1 MDQLMVEKLAS
12 GTGEGAAA
20 PHPQRRPRVREVSSR
35 FMSPVAGDPFPTR
48 SPLPKHQQ
56 GQGVSTPSPYL
67 AERQRSSS
75 VNRPRRHLDLE
86 PFRCSDEN
94 RPARPE
100 SPLPPDQ
107 ARKQRP
113 VPVPVPF
120 KENGGGGGKPQQH
133 HLPKTCPGR
142 VSNNAFTTPS
152 RPDTPMVTASLDRTR
167 IRQRSS
173 NSNVSS
179 ATAATK
185 LLQSTTEATSSDTNH
200 TQITRRCLPDVRSS
214 MPEADMLLP
223 TVSSRQTTE
232 KSCNRPN
239 ATVNGS
245 DFSKFSASPCS
256 RSLNLPPSSSEHLL
270 FQSIKGSD
278 KLESAFSKPY
288 ANAVKIGG
296 LCLPPVPPCASAK
309 PGSEIRKGKK
319 VSSLREDA
327 HSLRLLQN
335 RYLQWRYANATA
347 QASMLAQQRESE
359 RTHYSLALKITELY
373 DSVKRKRID
382 LGVLQR
388 TKTLSTILEAQI
400 PYLDQWFSLQEDYSI
415 SLAEATQAL
424 LNASLRL
431 PISSN
436 VKANKQEVEEAL
448 NSAMEVM
455 EKIVFHVQQSMPKA
469 EETDHLISDLARVI
483 GGERAFV
490 EECGNLL
497 SKTYTTQVEECS
509 LRGHII
515 QLKQH
520 Y

>member
-35 FMSPVAGDPFPTR
+35 FMSPVAGDPLPTR

-113 VPVPVPF
+113 VPVPF
-120 KENGGGGGKPQQH
+120 KENGGGKAQQH
-133 HLPKTCPGR
+133 HLPKSCPGKG
-142 VSNNAFTTPS
+142 SNNTPS

-214 MPEADMLLP
+214 MPEADMLP
-223 TVSSRQTTE
+223 TVSSRQMIE

-256 RSLNLPPSSSEHLL
+256 RSLNLPLSSSEHLL

-278 KLESAFSKPY
+278 KLESAFSK
-288 ANAVKIGG
+288 
-296 LCLPPVPPCASAK
+296 PPVPPCASAK

-347 QASMLAQQRESE
+347 QASMLAQQTETE

-373 DSVKRKRID
+373 DSVKRKRIE

-431 PISSN
+431 PISAN
-436 VKANKQEVEEAL
+436 VKV
-448 NSAMEVM
+448 
-455 EKIVFHVQQSMPKA
+455 
-469 EETDHLISDLARVI
+469 
-483 GGERAFV
+483 
-490 EECGNLL
+490 
-497 SKTYTTQVEECS
+497 
-509 LRGHII
+509 
-515 QLKQH
+515 
-520 Y
+520 

>member
-359 RTHYSLALKITELY
+359 
-373 DSVKRKRID
+373 
-382 LGVLQR
+382 
-388 TKTLSTILEAQI
+388 I

>member
-35 FMSPVAGDPFPTR
+35 FMSPVAGDPLPTR

-113 VPVPVPF
+113 VPVPF
-120 KENGGGGGKPQQH
+120 KENGGGKAQQH
-133 HLPKTCPGR
+133 HLPKSCPGKG
-142 VSNNAFTTPS
+142 SNNTPS

-214 MPEADMLLP
+214 MPEADMLP
-223 TVSSRQTTE
+223 TVSSRQMIE

-256 RSLNLPPSSSEHLL
+256 RSLNLPLSSSEHLL

-278 KLESAFSKPY
+278 KLESAFSK
-288 ANAVKIGG
+288 
-296 LCLPPVPPCASAK
+296 PPVPPCASAK

-347 QASMLAQQRESE
+347 QASMLAQQ
-359 RTHYSLALKITELY
+359 TE
-373 DSVKRKRID
+373 
-382 LGVLQR
+382 
-388 TKTLSTILEAQI
+388 TEI

-431 PISSN
+431 PISAN
-436 VKANKQEVEEAL
+436 VKV
-448 NSAMEVM
+448 
-455 EKIVFHVQQSMPKA
+455 
-469 EETDHLISDLARVI
+469 
-483 GGERAFV
+483 
-490 EECGNLL
+490 
-497 SKTYTTQVEECS
+497 
-509 LRGHII
+509 
-515 QLKQH
+515 
-520 Y
+520 